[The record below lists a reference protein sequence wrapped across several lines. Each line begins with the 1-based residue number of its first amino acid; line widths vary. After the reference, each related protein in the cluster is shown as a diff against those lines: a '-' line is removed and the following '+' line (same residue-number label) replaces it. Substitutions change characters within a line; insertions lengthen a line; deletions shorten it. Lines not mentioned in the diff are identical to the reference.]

1 MSDPKFVPPMLAT
14 LVRTLPEGPEW
25 EYELKLDGYRLQA
38 IKDGDQVRL
47 YSRRGND
54 FTKKFSRIATR
65 VSKTKAS
72 SFILDGEAVAVD
84 AQGKPSFQMLQNR
97 SSLPPGWSLAYYC
110 FDLLHLNGEDLK
122 NHPLKERRG
131 LLEGILGNSGVLL
144 SQSLPGTLGQIMQA
158 VKQQGLEGVIA
169 KRLDS
174 KYQVGQRSKDWLK
187 LPLKPG
193 QEFVIGA
200 YRLDGARL
208 ELLLVGYFED
218 GKLMFAGK
226 VHQGLNP
233 TIRRALLKVLQP
245 LAVQECPFANL
256 PTSRSGHWGEGV
268 TAEEMGD
275 YVWLRPKAVAE
286 IKFAEWTNGG
296 VLRHAEFVTLREDKD
311 SKEVVREAIS

>member
-1 MSDPKFVPPMLAT
+1 MPDLKFVSPMLAT

-54 FTKKFSRIATR
+54 FTKKFAPIAAR
-65 VSKTKAS
+65 VSKIKAS

-84 AQGKPSFQMLQNR
+84 AQGKLSFQMLQNR
-97 SSLPPGWSLAYYC
+97 GSLPPGWSLAYYC

-131 LLEGILGNSGVLL
+131 LLERILGNSGVLL

-158 VKQQGLEGVIA
+158 VKQHGLEGVIA
-169 KRLDS
+169 KRVDS
-174 KYQVGQRSKDWLK
+174 KYRAGERSKDWLK
-187 LPLKPG
+187 LPLKPA

-200 YRLDGARL
+200 YRLDGKRL
-208 ELLLVGYFED
+208 ELLLVGYFE
-218 GKLMFAGK
+218 GKRLLFAGK

-233 TIRRALLKVLQP
+233 ANRRALLKTLQP
-245 LAVQECPFANL
+245 LAVQKSPFTNL
-256 PTSRSGHWGEGV
+256 PTSKSGHWGEGV
-268 TAEEMGD
+268 TAEEMNE
-275 YVWLRPKAVAE
+275 YVWLKPKAVAE
-286 IKFAEWTNGG
+286 IKFAEWTTGD
-296 VLRHAEFVTLREDKD
+296 VLRHAEFVRMRDDKD
-311 SKEVVREAIS
+311 PKEVAR